1 LLCPDLGLPLRT
13 PKSKSLKVK
22 LMPDPTI
29 TCTKCGAEIPLGE
42 AVSHRLREGLE
53 EEFKAERTKLNAA
66 LAEREAKLDARS
78 KSVADEV
85 ARAMESERVKLAAAG
100 QQQAE
105 EKLGAVVRDLRNQI
119 SEQQQKLQT
128 AQCAELEL
136 RKKQRELEEAKQNA
150 ELAMARKLDEERA
163 AIAENARRQAAEA
176 ERLKLADKDNKIR
189 DLQQQISALQQRAEQ
204 GSVQAQGET
213 LEMELEHSLKAAF
226 PFDDIAEVK
235 KGQRGADVRQIA
247 RTSNGMVCGQIIW
260 EAKRAKNWTPDWVE
274 KLKGDQRDAK
284 ADIAVIVTTCPP
296 DGLRG
301 IGQRDGVWVCEA
313 VFAVALGQAL
323 RQGLVSTATQRVQQ
337 SNRTEKMAVLYDH
350 LCSVEFRHQ
359 IEGIVEAFIALKDQ
373 IDAEKRAFAKQWKE
387 REAQL
392 EKAITNV
399 AAVYGGIQGI
409 AGREAL
415 PEISRLQL
423 PGLFSEG
430 QTASVSQILSP

>member
-1 LLCPDLGLPLRT
+1 
-13 PKSKSLKVK
+13 
-22 LMPDPTI
+22 MPDPTI

-42 AVSHRLREGLE
+42 AVSHRLRESLE
-53 EEFKAERTKLNAA
+53 EEFKVERAKLNAA
-66 LAEREAKLDARS
+66 LAEREAKVEARG

-85 ARAMESERVKLAAAG
+85 ARAIEGEKAKLAAVG
-100 QQQAE
+100 QKQAE
-105 EKLGAVVRDLRNQI
+105 EKLGALVRDLQMQLA
-119 SEQQQKLQT
+119 EQQLKLKT
-128 AQCAELEL
+128 AQDAELDL
-136 RKKQRELEEAKQNA
+136 RKRQRELEEAKQNA
-150 ELAMARKLDEERA
+150 DLVMARKLDEERA
-163 AIAENARRQAAEA
+163 AIAENARRQAAEV

-213 LEMELEHSLKAAF
+213 LELELENSLKAAF
-226 PFDDIAEVK
+226 PFDEIGEVK
-235 KGQRGADVRQIA
+235 KGQRGADVRQTV
-247 RTSNGMVCGQIIW
+247 RTNNGMVCGQLIW
-260 EAKRAKNWTPDWVE
+260 EAKRAKNWAPDWIE
-274 KLKGDQRDAK
+274 KLKSDQRDAK

-296 DGLRG
+296 EGLRG
-301 IGQRDGVWVCEA
+301 IGQCEGVWICEP
-313 VFAVALGQAL
+313 VFLVALGQAL

-350 LCSVEFRHQ
+350 LCSIEFRHQ

-387 REAQL
+387 RESQL

-415 PEISRLQL
+415 PEISRLEL
-423 PGLFSEG
+423 PGLSSDSQSE
-430 QTASVSQILSP
+430 SVS